1 MKNTTYFVTVSQR
14 GYSDSQL
21 HGPFSSVDE
30 GKRKLTDGEDRG
42 YDGDETMF
50 TFHEMSDEGIR
61 EVGYVLFD
69 DESESDTE
77 DLKKEH
83 FPNV

>member
-1 MKNTTYFVTVSQR
+1 
-14 GYSDSQL
+14 
-21 HGPFSSVDE
+21 
-30 GKRKLTDGEDRG
+30 
-42 YDGDETMF
+42 MF